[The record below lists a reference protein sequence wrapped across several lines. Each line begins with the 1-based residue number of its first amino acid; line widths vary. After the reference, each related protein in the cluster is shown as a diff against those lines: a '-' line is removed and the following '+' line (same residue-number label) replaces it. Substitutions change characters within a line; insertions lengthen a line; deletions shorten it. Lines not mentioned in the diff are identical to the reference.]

1 MNTGAGLQ
9 PGTPVELFGTL
20 YSSPSGT
27 TEYDVAEDGRFLMV
41 KGSAPL
47 GPARQINV
55 IRNWS
60 DELKERVP
68 VP

>member
-1 MNTGAGLQ
+1 MRDL
-9 PGTPVELFGTL
+9 
-20 YSSPSGT
+20 T

-60 DELKERVP
+60 EELKERVP